1 MAIKYH
7 DFVFSSVR
15 TKWLIQGVSIFII
28 LIIILAI
35 TFLATQENKNWDVV
49 IIDSLL
55 LTDLQM
61 WSL

>member
-7 DFVFSSVR
+7 DFVFSFVR
-15 TKWLIQGVSIFII
+15 TNWLIQGVSIFII